1 MAKVETEAV
10 AVFPLSKPVDPDEI
24 EGTVAEFVEEANE
37 DLLRRG
43 VPEGGE
49 GAEVKSFEVTEE
61 AIEMEVV
68 GGTHVRAHEAVLRM
82 RKALAEKLG
91 REHRVGVRGVKIKHY
106 TIKLTFDSSV
116 SEDKVGYVPMV
127 DDVDIIDNTVV
138 IKMSDVTDDILRKHV
153 IDRIIRLVIWSV
165 EEGEE
170 LAVRVTKVPPGTV
183 VDESGPK
190 EHAHEGDITEKAKE
204 LGYVKEFPG
213 RGQWIYTGP
222 MAALLE
228 ALRELFLEEVTL
240 PLGFEPALFPKLIP
254 LEIMFKMRYLHGLP
268 DGMYYVSPPKRDP
281 ELFDD
286 FKRELY
292 VRGDLDEE
300 AIASLREK
308 LRDPAYVLAPAQC
321 EPFYQL
327 FAGEVVDEDNLP
339 VKLFDHSG
347 WTYRWEG
354 GAAKGLERVN
364 EFQRIEHVWLAE
376 PEDAES
382 IREDLLN
389 AVKRVADDLLDLEWK
404 VVVSDDPF
412 YLEGRMLEDRD
423 IELPDVP
430 TYEFEVYL
438 PFKGDR
444 DDENAWISVGSF
456 NVHGEHFVDGF
467 GIKHQSGKTIFT
479 GCAGIGLTRW
489 VVGVLAQKGMDPS
502 GWPEP
507 VLKRI
512 EDRYGEVPEPPR
524 TLTWP

>member
-1 MAKVETEAV
+1 MPEVRTKAV
-10 AVFPLSKPVDPDEI
+10 ATFPLSKPVDPKEI

-37 DLLRRG
+37 DILKRG

-49 GAEVKSFEVTEE
+49 GAEITSFEVEE
-61 AIEMEVV
+61 DRVTMEIE
-68 GGTHVRAHEAVLRM
+68 GGSHVRAHEAVLRL
-82 RKALAEKLG
+82 RRALAERLG
-91 REHRVGVRGVKIKHY
+91 REHHVGVRGVIIERY
-106 TIKLTFDSSV
+106 TVEIEFDERV
-116 SEDKVGYVPMV
+116 TEDDVGYVPMV
-127 DDVDIIDNTVV
+127 DHLSVEGNVV
-138 IKMSDVTDDILRKHV
+138 RFEMENVTDDVLKRHV
-153 IDRIIRLVIWSV
+153 IDRIIRLIVWSV

-170 LAVRVTKVPPGTV
+170 LATRVTKVPPGTV
-183 VDESGPK
+183 IDESGPK
-190 EHAHEGDITEKAKE
+190 EHAHGEDVTEKAKE

-228 ALRELFLEEVTL
+228 ALKEIFLENVTL

-254 LEIMFKMRYLHGLP
+254 LEIMFRMRYLHGLP

-292 VRGDLDEE
+292 VRGDLDDDV
-300 AIASLREK
+300 ISSLREK

-327 FAGEVVDEDNLP
+327 FAGEVVDEDSLP
-339 VKLFDHSG
+339 IKLFDCSG

-376 PEDAES
+376 PEDAER
-382 IREDLLN
+382 IREELLE
-389 AVKRVADDLLDLEWK
+389 AVKRVADDVLDLEWK
-404 VVVSDDPF
+404 IVVSDDPF
-412 YLEGRMLEDRD
+412 YLEGRLLEDRD

-444 DDENAWISVGSF
+444 EDEDSWVSVGSF

-467 GIKHQSGKTIFT
+467 GIKHQSGGTLFT

-489 VVGVLAQKGMDPS
+489 VVGILAQKGMEPE

-507 VLKRI
+507 VLKKI
-512 EDRYGEVPEPPR
+512 EERYGEVPEPPR